1 MPCVN
6 SLLLSKRSLAVIIL
20 SVVELR
26 RRTLA
31 KSKMHSTIFT
41 LSVLQTRMRTSWHRG
56 GLSFVPGEAIG
67 QVD

>member
-1 MPCVN
+1 
-6 SLLLSKRSLAVIIL
+6 LAVIIL